1 MWLLNST
8 NGKFIN
14 QPYPLLMVQPVR
26 KSGIQ
31 VLNHHP
37 LQWPNYQTFSIKRM
51 ATYMTISLYNFVL
64 QVDDDDDVII
74 KLLLSTK
81 VSMYVYEDSD
91 GDGSLMMMNSEG
103 EEDNVPLQDK
113 I

>member
-1 MWLLNST
+1 
-8 NGKFIN
+8 
-14 QPYPLLMVQPVR
+14 
-26 KSGIQ
+26 
-31 VLNHHP
+31 
-37 LQWPNYQTFSIKRM
+37 
-51 ATYMTISLYNFVL
+51 MTIPLYNFVL

-81 VSMYVYEDSD
+81 VSMYVYEDGD

-113 I
+113 IWMIKLPYSRLNKPE

>member
-1 MWLLNST
+1 
-8 NGKFIN
+8 
-14 QPYPLLMVQPVR
+14 
-26 KSGIQ
+26 
-31 VLNHHP
+31 
-37 LQWPNYQTFSIKRM
+37 M

-113 I
+113 IWMIKLPYSRLNKPE

>member
-1 MWLLNST
+1 
-8 NGKFIN
+8 
-14 QPYPLLMVQPVR
+14 
-26 KSGIQ
+26 
-31 VLNHHP
+31 
-37 LQWPNYQTFSIKRM
+37 M

-81 VSMYVYEDSD
+81 VSMYAYEDSD
-91 GDGSLMMMNSEG
+91 GDGCLMMMNSEG

-113 I
+113 IWMIKLPYSRLNKPE